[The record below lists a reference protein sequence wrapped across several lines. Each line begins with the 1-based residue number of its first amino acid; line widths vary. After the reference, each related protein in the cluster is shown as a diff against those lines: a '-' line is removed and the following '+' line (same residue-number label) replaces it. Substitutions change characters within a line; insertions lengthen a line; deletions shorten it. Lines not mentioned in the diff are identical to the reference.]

1 MTRTLLPTLA
11 LTSLLLFASASA
23 QQAWE
28 YALLIISPD
37 GYTFEAPDAAA
48 DGVNADDFY
57 FNLTGTELPSGA
69 PAVSILSAVGG
80 SGWELVTVD
89 TTDAQTATY
98 YFKRAY

>member
-1 MTRTLLPTLA
+1 MKRTLLLGLTL
-11 LTSLLLFASASA
+11 SLLSASASA

-48 DGVNADDFY
+48 DGASANDFY
-57 FNLTGTELPSGA
+57 FNLTGEELPGGA

-89 TTDAQTATY
+89 TSDGQTATY